1 MLGGE
6 TEPCRTAALPRKQ
19 GRVCVRGDVRERKR
33 AAEGVFGRKL
43 EGHGREAWYL
53 CSVSS
58 RSFMYLVVFSLR
70 WLSGERERERQPIMI
85 LLAWYPSNT
94 HNILVLLMLILFSN
108 LRLHKDPHRPLQ
120 GDPAHFRA

>member
-6 TEPCRTAALPRKQ
+6 TEPCQTAALPRKQ

-70 WLSGERERERQPIMI
+70 WLSGERERQPIMI